1 MHQRIRQFREATRRP
16 TAGDDALGE
25 AYLPAPLLALFRAQH
40 PRDIVHSAA
49 TVRWL
54 IERGHTEAD
63 LIAAALLHDIA
74 KGDQRRGVRVL
85 YVLLTPFDP
94 LPRIVG
100 SQSSALAW
108 RSAIW
113 RSHTH
118 SERGATMLAEAGAT
132 PRTIELALLHHTKG
146 RGDGMLALLQEADA
160 AN

>member
-1 MHQRIRQFREATRRP
+1 MRQRIRQFRDASRP
-16 TAGDDALGE
+16 PSSADLTFADAH
-25 AYLPAPLLALFRAQH
+25 LPAALLALFRAQH

-49 TVRWL
+49 TARWL
-54 IERGHTEAD
+54 IERRHNDSD
-63 LIAAALLHDIA
+63 LLAAALLHDIA
-74 KGDQRRGVRVL
+74 KGDQRRADRVL
-85 YVLLTPFDP
+85 YVLLAPFDP

-132 PRTIELALLHHTKG
+132 PRTVELALLHHTKG